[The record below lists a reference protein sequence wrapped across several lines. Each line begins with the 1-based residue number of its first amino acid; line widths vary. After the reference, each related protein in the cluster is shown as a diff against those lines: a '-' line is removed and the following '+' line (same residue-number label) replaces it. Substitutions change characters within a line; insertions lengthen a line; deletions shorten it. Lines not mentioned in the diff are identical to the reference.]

1 MIRRI
6 ADKVALAGLL
16 VVAAAWFVFLRPVSM
31 GGSATWIIVRGDSML
46 PTYQTGD
53 LIVFR
58 AASDYRVGDAIAY
71 RVPAGELGAG
81 RVIMHRIVGGDGV
94 SGFIVQGDN
103 NPVPD
108 PWHPLLSDVEGAV
121 WLVGPQLGRPIA
133 ILHQPLVA
141 AALAASV
148 IVAVM
153 LGRTGPEARP
163 TTPPRSRRLRG
174 LGRRGLP
181 GARDDALDGSAV
193 GAPEPGPDA
202 ISETLG
208 RRSSIEPI

>member
-1 MIRRI
+1 MIRRF
-6 ADKVALAGLL
+6 ADKVGLAGLL
-16 VVAAAWFVFLRPVSM
+16 LVAAAWFVFLRPVSM

-58 AASDYRVGDAIAY
+58 AASDYQVGDTIAY

-81 RVIMHRIVGGDGV
+81 RVIMHRIVGGDGD

-108 PWHPLLSDVEGAV
+108 PWHPLRSDVEGSV
-121 WLVGPQLGRPIA
+121 WLVGPQLGWPIA

-153 LGRTGPEARP
+153 LGRKGPDDQPTIPRGSRRRRWPGLRARP
-163 TTPPRSRRLRG
+163 AETGRQRSQ
-174 LGRRGLP
+174 
-181 GARDDALDGSAV
+181 ARV
-193 GAPEPGPDA
+193 
-202 ISETLG
+202 
-208 RRSSIEPI
+208 